1 MAYSKIRQPKLS
13 DVIEQQLEFLIL
25 EGTLRPGEKLPP
37 ERELA
42 KQFDVSRPSL
52 REAIQRLEAKGLLL
66 RRQGGGTFVQSS
78 LWQSFSDPLVELL
91 SDHPESQYD
100 LLETRHAL
108 EGIAAYYAAL
118 RSTDEDKERI
128 RELHH
133 AIELA
138 QQSGDLDAESNAVLQ
153 YQIAVTEAAHN
164 VVLLHLLRCME
175 PMLAQNVRQNFECKG
190 SYFSFRHRLQCTFHV
205 EDVLFV
211 VCTVVEVQATV
222 TADHAWI
229 LVDNIL
235 EITTD
240 SRFRIAKK
248 LHGLLCGE
256 VTMLPQVVQHLF
268 DTVRSLLAHQKQSP
282 LTGWRIE
289 LRSRDSQM
297 KRTGRAQSPYVAPQ
311 LLPVAVQLPA

>member
-91 SDHPESQYD
+91 SDHPESQFD

-118 RSTDEDKERI
+118 RSTDEDKDRI

-138 QQSGDLDAESNAVLQ
+138 QESGDLDAESEAVLQ
-153 YQIAVTEAAHN
+153 YQIAVTEWAATWRPSSLPPRSMMSVSTISSVRATN
-164 VVLLHLLRCME
+164 RMAATWCTSRATSLRASTLARSWKVV
-175 PMLAQNVRQNFECKG
+175 
-190 SYFSFRHRLQCTFHV
+190 
-205 EDVLFV
+205 
-211 VCTVVEVQATV
+211 
-222 TADHAWI
+222 
-229 LVDNIL
+229 
-235 EITTD
+235 
-240 SRFRIAKK
+240 
-248 LHGLLCGE
+248 
-256 VTMLPQVVQHLF
+256 
-268 DTVRSLLAHQKQSP
+268 
-282 LTGWRIE
+282 
-289 LRSRDSQM
+289 
-297 KRTGRAQSPYVAPQ
+297 
-311 LLPVAVQLPA
+311 

>member
-78 LWQSFSDPLVELL
+78 LWQSFSDPLV
-91 SDHPESQYD
+91 
-100 LLETRHAL
+100 
-108 EGIAAYYAAL
+108 AL

-175 PMLAQNVRQNFECKG
+175 PMLAQNVRQNFELL
-190 SYFSFRHRLQCTFHV
+190 Y
-205 EDVLFV
+205 
-211 VCTVVEVQATV
+211 
-222 TADHAWI
+222 
-229 LVDNIL
+229 
-235 EITTD
+235 
-240 SRFRIAKK
+240 SRR
-248 LHGLLCGE
+248 E
-256 VTMLPQVVQHLF
+256 MLPLVSSHRTRIFEAIMAGKPEEAREASHRHLAF
-268 DTVRSLLAHQKQSP
+268 IEEILLDRSREESRRERSLRRLEQRKN
-282 LTGWRIE
+282 
-289 LRSRDSQM
+289 
-297 KRTGRAQSPYVAPQ
+297 
-311 LLPVAVQLPA
+311 

>member
-118 RSTDEDKERI
+118 RSTDEDK
-128 RELHH
+128 

-175 PMLAQNVRQNFECKG
+175 PMLAQNVRQNFELL
-190 SYFSFRHRLQCTFHV
+190 Y
-205 EDVLFV
+205 
-211 VCTVVEVQATV
+211 
-222 TADHAWI
+222 
-229 LVDNIL
+229 
-235 EITTD
+235 
-240 SRFRIAKK
+240 SRR
-248 LHGLLCGE
+248 E
-256 VTMLPQVVQHLF
+256 MLPLVSSHRTRIFEAIMAGKPEEAREASHRHLAF
-268 DTVRSLLAHQKQSP
+268 IEEILLDRSREESRRERSLRRLEQRKN
-282 LTGWRIE
+282 
-289 LRSRDSQM
+289 
-297 KRTGRAQSPYVAPQ
+297 
-311 LLPVAVQLPA
+311 